1 MKAVSKRENE
11 TVDQLIR
18 RFKRKVSKE
27 GILDA
32 YHAKKYYVKT
42 GERRRAKH
50 DAAVRRLRRNG
61 TLL

>member
-27 GILDA
+27 GILDTYRA
-32 YHAKKYYVKT
+32 EEYYVKP